1 MASVPYL
8 PGLLHVMT
16 HSIKEQCKCCT
27 IWNEH
32 VLCCHVSNVLHDAS
46 VIAQVPWYMVI
57 SLITERLQFAP
68 RVCRCG
74 YLKMLADVL
83 FHLSASRL
91 STGSTRLQP
100 SAQKLHPWCSL
111 CLKAYL
117 KLRLQKQ
124 NIQLLAT
131 QNQFN
136 SKGKHVNISVT
147 FKSKTFK
154 KQNIFLWCKL
164 FSFMLKTVVS
174 SSVAGYTNTRVSAIR
189 DLWCCRL
196 GIRLFQ
202 GLINYLTILP
212 SHCEHFLLKLL
223 LH

>member
-1 MASVPYL
+1 MLHNLKWTCVLL
-8 PGLLHVMT
+8 PCV
-16 HSIKEQCKCCT
+16 KCTTWCICHCT
-27 IWNEH
+27 SAM
-32 VLCCHVSNVLHDAS
+32 L
-46 VIAQVPWYMVI
+46 YMVI
-57 SLITERLQFAP
+57 SLITERLEFAP
-68 RVCRCG
+68 RVCTCRCG
-74 YLKMLADVL
+74 YLKMLADVF

-100 SAQKLHPWCSL
+100 STQKLHPWCSL
-111 CLKAYL
+111 CLKTYL

-131 QNQFN
+131 QNEFN